1 LALESAL
8 PFPFHIAAIDAGS
21 NAIRLVIAR
30 AESPVDIHELATERV
45 PVRLGHHAFTRGRL
59 DEHTLERAARAFRQF
74 RDLMDRYRVEAVR
87 AVATAAS
94 RESRNRLELIR
105 RIERESG
112 IHLEV
117 IGATE
122 EAQLVRSA
130 VLARLD
136 GKLVPQI
143 ILDLGGGSLEL
154 SLMRGA
160 ELGKSAHLPVGTVR
174 LMETLRIDG
183 QIEPVQLEAI
193 REAVLGRLR
202 PVLSPRLRRPGSL
215 TVACGGNAEALAQL
229 APGARQQGMEA
240 LDLRV
245 LRRKLPDIVGRD
257 IDGRMKQFRV
267 RRDRAE
273 VMGIAAVVFD
283 TLGEAL
289 GLRSMLVPGV
299 GVREG
304 VLLDVVRSRFAAV
317 PEAAERDK
325 RSLALLDG
333 VLLFAKRFDF
343 DAKHAR
349 HVAALA
355 VSLFDQ
361 LRPVHQM
368 DGEMRLLLE
377 AAGLLHDVGR
387 VINTRSHHKHGE
399 YLVRF
404 GKIPGLTGWRQE
416 LLACLV
422 RYHNHKSEPD
432 PEHKPYGALD
442 REQRRQVRLLASL
455 LRLAEGLDFGHRQ
468 AVTRLHATYRGADV
482 DVEVSGEGKVQQEV
496 QAAQKRAAL
505 FEKEFRARVMFRR
518 AAK

>member
-1 LALESAL
+1 M

-30 AESPVDIHELATERV
+30 AESPLEIHELATERV
-45 PVRLGHHAFTRGRL
+45 PVRLGHNAFTRRRL
-59 DEHTLERAARAFRQF
+59 DERTLERAAKAFRQF

-87 AVATAAS
+87 AVATSAS
-94 RESRNRLELIR
+94 REARNRGALIR

-117 IGATE
+117 IGAAE
-122 EAQLVRSA
+122 EARLVRSA

-136 GKLVPQI
+136 GKIAPQI
-143 ILDLGGGSLEL
+143 IVDLGGGSLEV
-154 SLMRGA
+154 SAMRGQNL
-160 ELGKSAHLPVGTVR
+160 EKSVHLPVGTVR
-174 LMETLRIDG
+174 LMETLGIDG
-183 QIEPVQLEAI
+183 EITPEAVEAI
-193 REAVLGRLR
+193 RRAVLGRMR
-202 PVLSPRLRRPGSL
+202 TALSRRMRRPSSVA
-215 TVACGGNAEALAQL
+215 VACGGNAEALAQI
-229 APGARQQGMEA
+229 AAGARQQGIDS
-240 LDLRV
+240 LDLRL
-245 LRRKLPDIVGRD
+245 LRRRLPEIVGRD
-257 IDGRMKQFRV
+257 VEARMKQFRV

-273 VMGIAAVVFD
+273 VMGIAAVIFD

-304 VLLDVVRSRFAAV
+304 VLIDVVRSRFAA
-317 PEAAERDK
+317 PEPAERDQ
-325 RSLALLDG
+325 RSQAVLSGALE
-333 VLLFAKRFDF
+333 FAKRFDF
-343 DAKHAR
+343 DAKHSR
-349 HVAALA
+349 HVAGLALA
-355 VSLFDQ
+355 MFDQ

-387 VINTRSHHKHGE
+387 IINTRAHHKHGE

-404 GKIPGLTGWRQE
+404 GKIAGISGWRQE
-416 LLACLV
+416 MLACLV

-442 REQRRQVRLLASL
+442 REQRRQVRLLAAL
-455 LRLAEGLDFGHRQ
+455 LRLAEGLDVGHRQ
-468 AVTRLHATYRGADV
+468 AVTRLRATYRGAG
-482 DVEVSGEGKVQQEV
+482 VEIEACAKGNVKQELI
-496 QAAQKRAAL
+496 AAQRRAEL
-505 FEKEFRARVMFRR
+505 FEREFRARTVFRR